1 MKRTDVRYQAP
12 RRTFVNEAI
21 ISESLIGHP
30 VLRIFIRIKISRIE
44 ITNWKSFTKRRARV
58 KSLPSRCRFSCHIFP
73 HRSTV
78 SLFTSLSCTDSRSSQ
93 ENQEKRE
100 TERVSSFHRDD
111 AGTFSHVRVSRR
123 VQQRKEKTKRRSN
136 VRTAF
141 YFNALSTVH
150 VVRGGRKRK
159 RVYATL
165 STRKRWLTDR
175 QALPILRV

>member
-1 MKRTDVRYQAP
+1 MEEFYEEESTR
-12 RRTFVNEAI
+12 E
-21 ISESLIGHP
+21 ISSL
-30 VLRIFIRIKISRIE
+30 
-44 ITNWKSFTKRRARV
+44 
-58 KSLPSRCRFSCHIFP
+58 SLPFLLPHFSPPIHRFSIYEP
-73 HRSTV
+73 LVHR
-78 SLFTSLSCTDSRSSQ
+78 FAIEPR
-93 ENQEKRE
+93 EPRE
-100 TERVSSFHRDD
+100 TRDRKRVSSFHRDD

>member
-58 KSLPSRCRFSCHIFP
+58 KSLSSRCRFSIYEP
-73 HRSTV
+73 LVHR
-78 SLFTSLSCTDSRSSQ
+78 FAIEPR
-93 ENQEKRE
+93 EPRE
-100 TERVSSFHRDD
+100 TRDRKRISSFHRDD

>member
-44 ITNWKSFTKRRARV
+44 ITNWKNFTKRRARV
-58 KSLPSRCRFSCHIFP
+58 KSLSSRCRFSCHIFP
-73 HRSTV
+73 HRFSIYEPLV
-78 SLFTSLSCTDSRSSQ
+78 HRFAIEPR
-93 ENQEKRE
+93 EPRE
-100 TERVSSFHRDD
+100 TRDRKRVSSFHRDD

-123 VQQRKEKTKRRSN
+123 VQQRKEKTKRCSN